1 MPNTS
6 PPPPPLLASPL
17 TLFKERYNKS
27 SSRVACKRNL
37 PTPFQINLGNMYY
50 NGLGVEKDWDRAKEL
65 YRQAAPTNQNAA
77 ALLKEVEEDER
88 KLREEK
94 PEE

>member
-1 MPNTS
+1 MCY
-6 PPPPPLLASPL
+6 
-17 TLFKERYNKS
+17 KKS
-27 SSRVACKRNL
+27 SVFSRFHRAGNVDRACFL
-37 PTPFQINLGNMYY
+37 FFQINLGNMYY
-50 NGLGVEKDWDRAKEL
+50 NGFGVEKDWNRAKEL

>member
-1 MPNTS
+1 MLIGPV
-6 PPPPPLLASPL
+6 
-17 TLFKERYNKS
+17 LFF
-27 SSRVACKRNL
+27 
-37 PTPFQINLGNMYY
+37 FQINLGNMYY
-50 NGLGVEKDWDRAKEL
+50 NGLGVEKDWNRAKEL